1 VSEPPV
7 IFRGMNQIAV
17 AFYAKATGVDGHKDF
32 SFQNSGYYPDEALK
46 FALVDLP
53 TAWLGNIEI
62 YDDET
67 SAPDEM
73 PLIDFW
79 VEK

>member
-1 VSEPPV
+1 
-7 IFRGMNQIAV
+7 MNQIAV